1 MSRGNNKSSIAAE
14 GTQWY
19 GNIVSS
25 TLQAYYEVYYVNLS
39 DNTCKRIYPWYIEDN
54 EFIDYTNEVNRRISG
69 NIICNNSEEDV
80 STLLAVDN
88 LKCELKHK
96 DKTEYRYKR
105 QVTNGVFRWCLVS
118 VVVEKRKN
126 GDPVSVILMIRD
138 IEDVIKKEIEQQLLI
153 EEALAQAESASRA
166 KGKFLS
172 DMSHEIRTPMNV
184 ILGYAS
190 IAQNNMDNRDQDKVK
205 DCLEKIKEAGNHLI
219 GIIND
224 VLEVSRIEQGKI
236 NIENEESDI
245 YELMTDFYNLV
256 EIQAAVKKQKMT
268 INLEGITDKYVYM
281 DWTRISQVLINLIN
295 NAIKYTP
302 VGGHIDVIVKEDCN
316 NNIGDNIH
324 NYIIIVKDNGRG
336 IDEKDMPSLFDL
348 YTRGAYDNDISV
360 EGTGLGLSISKQII
374 ELMNGTIDVDSK
386 LGEGTTFT
394 VKLPLQYVVRTQDDK
409 NVTDNGTDNN
419 IIKNNQSLSDIKV
432 MVVDDNQYK
441 HVKTDSEDLVSKV
454 VIIATGSNNRKLGIP
469 GEKEFS
475 GKGVSYCAV
484 CDGAFFKNEN
494 VTVVGGGD
502 SAISEGTYLA
512 NITDHVGIVHHRDK
526 LRAQKVLQDRA
537 FSNNKIDFTWNSNV
551 VEIVGDDNRVTGIKM
566 VDNQSG
572 KLTTV
577 DTTGVF
583 IYIGNIPNTQMFSNL
598 NITDESGWIITNSEM
613 ETNIPGIFA
622 IGDVRLKKLR
632 QITTAVGD
640 GGIAGQNSFEYIEQ
654 FNEK

>member
-19 GNIVSS
+19 GNVVSS

-88 LKCELKHK
+88 LKCESKHK

-126 GDPVSVILMIRD
+126 GEPISVILMIRD

-268 INLEGITDKYVYM
+268 IDLEGITDKYVYM

-409 NVTDNGTDNN
+409 NVTDNGKDNN
-419 IIKNNQSLSDIKV
+419 IIKNDQSLSDIKV
-432 MVVDDNQYK
+432 MVVDDNQYNREIACELLRENGA
-441 HVKTDSEDLVSKV
+441 HIIECASGSE
-454 VIIATGSNNRKLGIP
+454 
-469 GEKEFS
+469 
-475 GKGVSYCAV
+475 AV
-484 CDGAFFKNEN
+484 DYIKYRN
-494 VTVVGGGD
+494 
-502 SAISEGTYLA
+502 
-512 NITDHVGIVHHRDK
+512 GIVDIILMDVCMPDMDGFEATRLIRQLEKDRWQDIPIVAMTANAFDEDRKKALEHGMNGHIAKPFDIDTF
-526 LRAQKVLQDRA
+526 AETVL
-537 FSNNKIDFTWNSNV
+537 
-551 VEIVGDDNRVTGIKM
+551 
-566 VDNQSG
+566 
-572 KLTTV
+572 
-577 DTTGVF
+577 
-583 IYIGNIPNTQMFSNL
+583 
-598 NITDESGWIITNSEM
+598 
-613 ETNIPGIFA
+613 
-622 IGDVRLKKLR
+622 
-632 QITTAVGD
+632 
-640 GGIAGQNSFEYIEQ
+640 EYV
-654 FNEK
+654 KY

>member
-1 MSRGNNKSSIAAE
+1 MSRGNNKSSIATE

-39 DNTCKRIYPWYIEDN
+39 VNTCKRIYPLYIEDN

-88 LKCELKHK
+88 LKCELKYK

-105 QVTNGVFRWCLVS
+105 QVANGVFRWCLVS
-118 VVVEKRKN
+118 VVVDKRKN
-126 GDPVSVILMIRD
+126 GEPVSVILMIRD

-184 ILGYAS
+184 ILGYTS
-190 IAQNNMDNRDQDKVK
+190 IAQNNMDNRNQDKVK

-386 LGEGTTFT
+386 LGEGTIFT
-394 VKLPLQYVVRTQDDK
+394 VKLPLQYVVRTQADK
-409 NVTDNGTDNN
+409 NVTDNGKDNN
-419 IIKNNQSLSDIKV
+419 IIKNDQSLSDIKV
-432 MVVDDNQYK
+432 MVVDDNQYNREIACELLQENGA
-441 HVKTDSEDLVSKV
+441 HIIECASGSEAVDYIKY
-454 VIIATGSNNRKLGIP
+454 RK
-469 GEKEFS
+469 
-475 GKGVSYCAV
+475 
-484 CDGAFFKNEN
+484 
-494 VTVVGGGD
+494 
-502 SAISEGTYLA
+502 
-512 NITDHVGIVHHRDK
+512 GIVDIILMDVCMPDMDGFEATRLIRQLEKDRWQDIPIVAMTANAFDEDRKKALEHGMNGHIAKPFDIDTF
-526 LRAQKVLQDRA
+526 AETVL
-537 FSNNKIDFTWNSNV
+537 
-551 VEIVGDDNRVTGIKM
+551 
-566 VDNQSG
+566 
-572 KLTTV
+572 
-577 DTTGVF
+577 
-583 IYIGNIPNTQMFSNL
+583 
-598 NITDESGWIITNSEM
+598 
-613 ETNIPGIFA
+613 
-622 IGDVRLKKLR
+622 
-632 QITTAVGD
+632 
-640 GGIAGQNSFEYIEQ
+640 EYV
-654 FNEK
+654 KY

>member
-1 MSRGNNKSSIAAE
+1 MSRGNNKSSIATE

-39 DNTCKRIYPWYIEDN
+39 VNTCKRIYPWYIEDN

-88 LKCELKHK
+88 LKCELKYK

-105 QVTNGVFRWCLVS
+105 QVANGVFRWCLVS
-118 VVVEKRKN
+118 VVVDKRKN
-126 GDPVSVILMIRD
+126 GEPVSVILMIRD

-190 IAQNNMDNRDQDKVK
+190 IAQNNMDNRNQDKVK

-236 NIENEESDI
+236 NIEKEESDI

-268 INLEGITDKYVYM
+268 IDLEGIIDKYVYM

-394 VKLPLQYVVRTQDDK
+394 VKLPLQYVVRTQADK
-409 NVTDNGTDNN
+409 NVTDNVKDNN
-419 IIKNNQSLSDIKV
+419 IIKNDQSLSDIKV
-432 MVVDDNQYK
+432 MVVDDNQYNREIACELLQENGA
-441 HVKTDSEDLVSKV
+441 HIIECASGSEAVDYIKY
-454 VIIATGSNNRKLGIP
+454 RK
-469 GEKEFS
+469 
-475 GKGVSYCAV
+475 
-484 CDGAFFKNEN
+484 
-494 VTVVGGGD
+494 
-502 SAISEGTYLA
+502 
-512 NITDHVGIVHHRDK
+512 GIVDIILMDVCMPDMDGFETTRLIRQLEKDRWQDIPIVAMTANAFDEDRKKALEHGMNGHIAKPFDIDTF
-526 LRAQKVLQDRA
+526 AETVL
-537 FSNNKIDFTWNSNV
+537 
-551 VEIVGDDNRVTGIKM
+551 
-566 VDNQSG
+566 
-572 KLTTV
+572 
-577 DTTGVF
+577 
-583 IYIGNIPNTQMFSNL
+583 
-598 NITDESGWIITNSEM
+598 
-613 ETNIPGIFA
+613 
-622 IGDVRLKKLR
+622 
-632 QITTAVGD
+632 
-640 GGIAGQNSFEYIEQ
+640 EYV
-654 FNEK
+654 KY

>member
-1 MSRGNNKSSIAAE
+1 MSRGNNKSSIATE

-432 MVVDDNQYK
+432 MVVDDNQYNREIACELLRENGA
-441 HVKTDSEDLVSKV
+441 HIIECASGSE
-454 VIIATGSNNRKLGIP
+454 
-469 GEKEFS
+469 
-475 GKGVSYCAV
+475 AV
-484 CDGAFFKNEN
+484 DYIKYRN
-494 VTVVGGGD
+494 
-502 SAISEGTYLA
+502 
-512 NITDHVGIVHHRDK
+512 GIVDIILMDVCMPDMDGFEARRLIRQLEKDRWQDIPIVAMTANAFDEDRKKALEHGMNGHIAKPFDIDTF
-526 LRAQKVLQDRA
+526 AETVL
-537 FSNNKIDFTWNSNV
+537 
-551 VEIVGDDNRVTGIKM
+551 
-566 VDNQSG
+566 
-572 KLTTV
+572 
-577 DTTGVF
+577 
-583 IYIGNIPNTQMFSNL
+583 
-598 NITDESGWIITNSEM
+598 
-613 ETNIPGIFA
+613 
-622 IGDVRLKKLR
+622 
-632 QITTAVGD
+632 
-640 GGIAGQNSFEYIEQ
+640 EYV
-654 FNEK
+654 KY

>member
-39 DNTCKRIYPWYIEDN
+39 DNTFKRIYPWYIEDN

-126 GDPVSVILMIRD
+126 GEPVSVILMIRD

-236 NIENEESDI
+236 NIENEKSDI

-268 INLEGITDKYVYM
+268 IDLEGITDKYVYM

-409 NVTDNGTDNN
+409 NVTDNGKDNN
-419 IIKNNQSLSDIKV
+419 IIKNDQSLSDIKV
-432 MVVDDNQYK
+432 MVVDDNQYNREIACELLRENGA
-441 HVKTDSEDLVSKV
+441 HIIECASGSE
-454 VIIATGSNNRKLGIP
+454 
-469 GEKEFS
+469 
-475 GKGVSYCAV
+475 AV
-484 CDGAFFKNEN
+484 DYIKYRN
-494 VTVVGGGD
+494 
-502 SAISEGTYLA
+502 
-512 NITDHVGIVHHRDK
+512 GIVDIILMDVCMPDMDGFEATRLIRQLEKDRWQDIPIVAMTANAFDEDRKKALEHGMNGHIAKPFDIDTF
-526 LRAQKVLQDRA
+526 AETVL
-537 FSNNKIDFTWNSNV
+537 
-551 VEIVGDDNRVTGIKM
+551 
-566 VDNQSG
+566 
-572 KLTTV
+572 
-577 DTTGVF
+577 
-583 IYIGNIPNTQMFSNL
+583 
-598 NITDESGWIITNSEM
+598 
-613 ETNIPGIFA
+613 
-622 IGDVRLKKLR
+622 
-632 QITTAVGD
+632 
-640 GGIAGQNSFEYIEQ
+640 EYV
-654 FNEK
+654 KY

>member
-190 IAQNNMDNRDQDKVK
+190 IAQNNMDNRNQDKVK

-236 NIENEESDI
+236 NIEKEESDI

-268 INLEGITDKYVYM
+268 IDLEGIIDKYVYM

-409 NVTDNGTDNN
+409 NVTDNGKDNN
-419 IIKNNQSLSDIKV
+419 IIKNDQSLSDIKV
-432 MVVDDNQYK
+432 MVVDDNQYNREIACELLRENGA
-441 HVKTDSEDLVSKV
+441 HIIECASGSE
-454 VIIATGSNNRKLGIP
+454 
-469 GEKEFS
+469 
-475 GKGVSYCAV
+475 AV
-484 CDGAFFKNEN
+484 DYIKYRN
-494 VTVVGGGD
+494 
-502 SAISEGTYLA
+502 
-512 NITDHVGIVHHRDK
+512 GIVDIILMDVCMPDMDGFEATRLIRQLEKDRWQDIPIVAMTANAFDEDRKKALEHGMNGHIAKPFDIDTF
-526 LRAQKVLQDRA
+526 AETVL
-537 FSNNKIDFTWNSNV
+537 
-551 VEIVGDDNRVTGIKM
+551 
-566 VDNQSG
+566 
-572 KLTTV
+572 
-577 DTTGVF
+577 
-583 IYIGNIPNTQMFSNL
+583 
-598 NITDESGWIITNSEM
+598 
-613 ETNIPGIFA
+613 
-622 IGDVRLKKLR
+622 
-632 QITTAVGD
+632 
-640 GGIAGQNSFEYIEQ
+640 EYV
-654 FNEK
+654 KY

>member
-19 GNIVSS
+19 GNVVSS

-126 GDPVSVILMIRD
+126 GEPVSVILMIRD

-236 NIENEESDI
+236 NIENEKSDI

-268 INLEGITDKYVYM
+268 IDLEGIIDKYVYM

-324 NYIIIVKDNGRG
+324 NYIIIVKDDGRG

-394 VKLPLQYVVRTQDDK
+394 VKLPLQYVVRTQADK

-432 MVVDDNQYK
+432 MVVDDNQYNREIACELLRENGA
-441 HVKTDSEDLVSKV
+441 HIIECASGSE
-454 VIIATGSNNRKLGIP
+454 
-469 GEKEFS
+469 
-475 GKGVSYCAV
+475 AV
-484 CDGAFFKNEN
+484 DYIKYRN
-494 VTVVGGGD
+494 
-502 SAISEGTYLA
+502 
-512 NITDHVGIVHHRDK
+512 GIVDIILMDVCMPDMDGFEATRLIRQLEKDRWQDIPIVAMTANAFDEDRKKALEHGMNGHIAKPFDIDTF
-526 LRAQKVLQDRA
+526 AETVL
-537 FSNNKIDFTWNSNV
+537 
-551 VEIVGDDNRVTGIKM
+551 
-566 VDNQSG
+566 
-572 KLTTV
+572 
-577 DTTGVF
+577 
-583 IYIGNIPNTQMFSNL
+583 
-598 NITDESGWIITNSEM
+598 
-613 ETNIPGIFA
+613 
-622 IGDVRLKKLR
+622 
-632 QITTAVGD
+632 
-640 GGIAGQNSFEYIEQ
+640 EYV
-654 FNEK
+654 KY

>member
-96 DKTEYRYKR
+96 DKIEYRYKR

-126 GDPVSVILMIRD
+126 GEPVSVILMIRD

-236 NIENEESDI
+236 NIENEKSDI

-268 INLEGITDKYVYM
+268 IDLEGITDKYVYM

-394 VKLPLQYVVRTQDDK
+394 VKLPLQYVVRTQADK

-432 MVVDDNQYK
+432 MVVDDNQYNREIACELLRENGA
-441 HVKTDSEDLVSKV
+441 HIIECASGSE
-454 VIIATGSNNRKLGIP
+454 
-469 GEKEFS
+469 
-475 GKGVSYCAV
+475 AV
-484 CDGAFFKNEN
+484 DYIKYRN
-494 VTVVGGGD
+494 
-502 SAISEGTYLA
+502 
-512 NITDHVGIVHHRDK
+512 GIVDIILMDVCMPDMDGFEATRLIRQLEKDRWQDIPIVAMTANAFDEDRKKALEHGMNGHIAKPFDIDTF
-526 LRAQKVLQDRA
+526 AETVL
-537 FSNNKIDFTWNSNV
+537 
-551 VEIVGDDNRVTGIKM
+551 
-566 VDNQSG
+566 
-572 KLTTV
+572 
-577 DTTGVF
+577 
-583 IYIGNIPNTQMFSNL
+583 
-598 NITDESGWIITNSEM
+598 
-613 ETNIPGIFA
+613 
-622 IGDVRLKKLR
+622 
-632 QITTAVGD
+632 
-640 GGIAGQNSFEYIEQ
+640 EYV
-654 FNEK
+654 KY

>member
-96 DKTEYRYKR
+96 DKIEYRYKR

-126 GDPVSVILMIRD
+126 GEPVSVILMIRD

-236 NIENEESDI
+236 NIENEKSDI

-268 INLEGITDKYVYM
+268 IDLEGIIDKYVYM

-394 VKLPLQYVVRTQDDK
+394 VKLPLQYVVRTQADK
-409 NVTDNGTDNN
+409 NITDNGTDNN
-419 IIKNNQSLSDIKV
+419 KIKNDQSLSDIKV
-432 MVVDDNQYK
+432 MVVDDNQYNREIACELLRENGA
-441 HVKTDSEDLVSKV
+441 HIIECASGSE
-454 VIIATGSNNRKLGIP
+454 
-469 GEKEFS
+469 
-475 GKGVSYCAV
+475 AV
-484 CDGAFFKNEN
+484 DYIKYRN
-494 VTVVGGGD
+494 
-502 SAISEGTYLA
+502 
-512 NITDHVGIVHHRDK
+512 GIVDIILMDVCMPDMDGFEATRLIRQLEKDRWQDIPIVAMTANAFDEDRKKALEHGMNGHIAKPFDIDTF
-526 LRAQKVLQDRA
+526 AETVL
-537 FSNNKIDFTWNSNV
+537 
-551 VEIVGDDNRVTGIKM
+551 
-566 VDNQSG
+566 
-572 KLTTV
+572 
-577 DTTGVF
+577 
-583 IYIGNIPNTQMFSNL
+583 
-598 NITDESGWIITNSEM
+598 
-613 ETNIPGIFA
+613 
-622 IGDVRLKKLR
+622 
-632 QITTAVGD
+632 
-640 GGIAGQNSFEYIEQ
+640 EYV
-654 FNEK
+654 KY

>member
-1 MSRGNNKSSIAAE
+1 MSRGNNKSSIATE

-126 GDPVSVILMIRD
+126 GEPVSVILMIRD

-409 NVTDNGTDNN
+409 NVTDNGKDNN
-419 IIKNNQSLSDIKV
+419 IIKNDQSLSDIKV
-432 MVVDDNQYK
+432 MVVDDNQYNREIACELLRENGA
-441 HVKTDSEDLVSKV
+441 HIIECASGSE
-454 VIIATGSNNRKLGIP
+454 
-469 GEKEFS
+469 
-475 GKGVSYCAV
+475 AV
-484 CDGAFFKNEN
+484 DYIKYRN
-494 VTVVGGGD
+494 
-502 SAISEGTYLA
+502 
-512 NITDHVGIVHHRDK
+512 GIVDIILMDVCMPDMDGFEATRLIRQLEKDRWQDIPIVAMTANAFDEDRKKALEHGMNGHIAKPFDIDTF
-526 LRAQKVLQDRA
+526 AETVL
-537 FSNNKIDFTWNSNV
+537 
-551 VEIVGDDNRVTGIKM
+551 
-566 VDNQSG
+566 
-572 KLTTV
+572 
-577 DTTGVF
+577 
-583 IYIGNIPNTQMFSNL
+583 
-598 NITDESGWIITNSEM
+598 
-613 ETNIPGIFA
+613 
-622 IGDVRLKKLR
+622 
-632 QITTAVGD
+632 
-640 GGIAGQNSFEYIEQ
+640 EYV
-654 FNEK
+654 KY

>member
-409 NVTDNGTDNN
+409 NVTDNGKDNN
-419 IIKNNQSLSDIKV
+419 IIKNDQSLSDIKV
-432 MVVDDNQYK
+432 MVVDDNQYNREIACELLRENGA
-441 HVKTDSEDLVSKV
+441 HIIECASGSE
-454 VIIATGSNNRKLGIP
+454 
-469 GEKEFS
+469 
-475 GKGVSYCAV
+475 AV
-484 CDGAFFKNEN
+484 DYIKYRN
-494 VTVVGGGD
+494 
-502 SAISEGTYLA
+502 
-512 NITDHVGIVHHRDK
+512 GIVDIILMDVCMPDMDGFEATRLIRQLEKDRWQDIPIVAMTANAFDEDRKKALEHGMNGHIAKPFDIDTF
-526 LRAQKVLQDRA
+526 AETVL
-537 FSNNKIDFTWNSNV
+537 
-551 VEIVGDDNRVTGIKM
+551 
-566 VDNQSG
+566 
-572 KLTTV
+572 
-577 DTTGVF
+577 
-583 IYIGNIPNTQMFSNL
+583 
-598 NITDESGWIITNSEM
+598 
-613 ETNIPGIFA
+613 
-622 IGDVRLKKLR
+622 
-632 QITTAVGD
+632 
-640 GGIAGQNSFEYIEQ
+640 EYV
-654 FNEK
+654 KY

>member
-96 DKTEYRYKR
+96 DKIEYRYKR

-126 GDPVSVILMIRD
+126 GEPVSVILMIRD

-236 NIENEESDI
+236 NIEKEESDI

-336 IDEKDMPSLFDL
+336 IDEKDIPSLFDL

-409 NVTDNGTDNN
+409 NVTDNGKDNN
-419 IIKNNQSLSDIKV
+419 IIKNDQSLSDIKV
-432 MVVDDNQYK
+432 MVVDDNQYNREIACELLRENGA
-441 HVKTDSEDLVSKV
+441 HIIECASGSE
-454 VIIATGSNNRKLGIP
+454 
-469 GEKEFS
+469 
-475 GKGVSYCAV
+475 AV
-484 CDGAFFKNEN
+484 DYIKYRN
-494 VTVVGGGD
+494 
-502 SAISEGTYLA
+502 
-512 NITDHVGIVHHRDK
+512 GIVDIILMDVCMPDMDGFEATRLIRQLEKDRWQDIPIVAMTANAFDEDRKKALEHGMNGHIAKPFDIDTF
-526 LRAQKVLQDRA
+526 AETVL
-537 FSNNKIDFTWNSNV
+537 
-551 VEIVGDDNRVTGIKM
+551 
-566 VDNQSG
+566 
-572 KLTTV
+572 
-577 DTTGVF
+577 
-583 IYIGNIPNTQMFSNL
+583 
-598 NITDESGWIITNSEM
+598 
-613 ETNIPGIFA
+613 
-622 IGDVRLKKLR
+622 
-632 QITTAVGD
+632 
-640 GGIAGQNSFEYIEQ
+640 EYV
-654 FNEK
+654 KY

>member
-96 DKTEYRYKR
+96 DKIEYRYKR

-126 GDPVSVILMIRD
+126 GEPVSVILMIRD

-236 NIENEESDI
+236 NIENEKSDI

-268 INLEGITDKYVYM
+268 IDLEGIIDKYVYM

-324 NYIIIVKDNGRG
+324 NYIIIVKDDGRG

-374 ELMNGTIDVDSK
+374 VLMNGTLDVDSK

-394 VKLPLQYVVRTQDDK
+394 VKLPLQYVVRTQADK

-432 MVVDDNQYK
+432 MVVDDNQYNREIACELLRENGA
-441 HVKTDSEDLVSKV
+441 HIIECASGSE
-454 VIIATGSNNRKLGIP
+454 
-469 GEKEFS
+469 
-475 GKGVSYCAV
+475 AV
-484 CDGAFFKNEN
+484 DYIKYRN
-494 VTVVGGGD
+494 
-502 SAISEGTYLA
+502 
-512 NITDHVGIVHHRDK
+512 GIVDIILMDVCMPDMDGFEATRLIRQLEKDRWQDIPIVAMTANAFDEDRKKALEHGMNGHIAKPFDIDTF
-526 LRAQKVLQDRA
+526 AETVL
-537 FSNNKIDFTWNSNV
+537 
-551 VEIVGDDNRVTGIKM
+551 
-566 VDNQSG
+566 
-572 KLTTV
+572 
-577 DTTGVF
+577 
-583 IYIGNIPNTQMFSNL
+583 
-598 NITDESGWIITNSEM
+598 
-613 ETNIPGIFA
+613 
-622 IGDVRLKKLR
+622 
-632 QITTAVGD
+632 
-640 GGIAGQNSFEYIEQ
+640 EYV
-654 FNEK
+654 KY

>member
-80 STLLAVDN
+80 STFLAVDN

-126 GDPVSVILMIRD
+126 GEPVSVILMIRD
-138 IEDVIKKEIEQQLLI
+138 IEDVIKKEIERQLLI

-386 LGEGTTFT
+386 LGEGTIFT
-394 VKLPLQYVVRTQDDK
+394 VKLPLQYVVRTQADK
-409 NVTDNGTDNN
+409 NVTDNGKDNN
-419 IIKNNQSLSDIKV
+419 IIKNDQSLSDIKV
-432 MVVDDNQYK
+432 MVVDDNQYNREIACELLRENGA
-441 HVKTDSEDLVSKV
+441 HIIECASGSE
-454 VIIATGSNNRKLGIP
+454 
-469 GEKEFS
+469 
-475 GKGVSYCAV
+475 AV
-484 CDGAFFKNEN
+484 DYIKYRN
-494 VTVVGGGD
+494 
-502 SAISEGTYLA
+502 
-512 NITDHVGIVHHRDK
+512 GIVDIILMDVCMPDMDGFEATRLIRQLEKDRWQDIPIVAMTANAFDEDRKKALEHGMNGHIAKPFDIDTF
-526 LRAQKVLQDRA
+526 AETVL
-537 FSNNKIDFTWNSNV
+537 
-551 VEIVGDDNRVTGIKM
+551 
-566 VDNQSG
+566 
-572 KLTTV
+572 
-577 DTTGVF
+577 
-583 IYIGNIPNTQMFSNL
+583 
-598 NITDESGWIITNSEM
+598 
-613 ETNIPGIFA
+613 
-622 IGDVRLKKLR
+622 
-632 QITTAVGD
+632 
-640 GGIAGQNSFEYIEQ
+640 EYV
-654 FNEK
+654 KY

>member
-1 MSRGNNKSSIAAE
+1 MSRGNNKSSIATE

-39 DNTCKRIYPWYIEDN
+39 VNTCKRIYPWYIEDN

-88 LKCELKHK
+88 LKCELKYK

-105 QVTNGVFRWCLVS
+105 QVANGVFRWCLVS
-118 VVVEKRKN
+118 VVVDKRKN
-126 GDPVSVILMIRD
+126 GEPVSVILMIRD

-184 ILGYAS
+184 ILGYTS
-190 IAQNNMDNRDQDKVK
+190 IAQNNMDNRNQDKVK

-236 NIENEESDI
+236 NIEKEESDI

-374 ELMNGTIDVDSK
+374 ELMNGTIAVDSK

-394 VKLPLQYVVRTQDDK
+394 VKLPLQYVVRTQYDK
-409 NVTDNGTDNN
+409 NVTDNVTDNN
-419 IIKNNQSLSDIKV
+419 IIKNDQRLSDIKV
-432 MVVDDNQYK
+432 MVVDDNQYNREIACELLQENGA
-441 HVKTDSEDLVSKV
+441 HIIECASGSEAVDYIKY
-454 VIIATGSNNRKLGIP
+454 RK
-469 GEKEFS
+469 
-475 GKGVSYCAV
+475 
-484 CDGAFFKNEN
+484 
-494 VTVVGGGD
+494 
-502 SAISEGTYLA
+502 
-512 NITDHVGIVHHRDK
+512 GIVDIILMDVCMPDMDGFEATRLIRQLEKDRWQDIPIVAMTANAFDEDRKKALEHGMNGHIAKPFDIDTF
-526 LRAQKVLQDRA
+526 AETVL
-537 FSNNKIDFTWNSNV
+537 
-551 VEIVGDDNRVTGIKM
+551 
-566 VDNQSG
+566 
-572 KLTTV
+572 
-577 DTTGVF
+577 
-583 IYIGNIPNTQMFSNL
+583 
-598 NITDESGWIITNSEM
+598 
-613 ETNIPGIFA
+613 
-622 IGDVRLKKLR
+622 
-632 QITTAVGD
+632 
-640 GGIAGQNSFEYIEQ
+640 EYV
-654 FNEK
+654 KY

>member
-96 DKTEYRYKR
+96 DKIEYRYKR

-126 GDPVSVILMIRD
+126 GEPVSVILMIRD

-236 NIENEESDI
+236 NIENGKSDI

-268 INLEGITDKYVYM
+268 IDLEGIIDKYVYM

-394 VKLPLQYVVRTQDDK
+394 VKLPLQYVVRTQADK

-432 MVVDDNQYK
+432 MVVDDNQYNREIACELLRENGA
-441 HVKTDSEDLVSKV
+441 HIIECASGSE
-454 VIIATGSNNRKLGIP
+454 
-469 GEKEFS
+469 
-475 GKGVSYCAV
+475 AV
-484 CDGAFFKNEN
+484 DYIKYRN
-494 VTVVGGGD
+494 
-502 SAISEGTYLA
+502 
-512 NITDHVGIVHHRDK
+512 GIVDIILMDVCMPDMDGFEATRLIRQLEKDRWQDIPIVAMTANAFDEDRKKALEHGMNGHIAKPFDIDTF
-526 LRAQKVLQDRA
+526 AETVL
-537 FSNNKIDFTWNSNV
+537 
-551 VEIVGDDNRVTGIKM
+551 
-566 VDNQSG
+566 
-572 KLTTV
+572 
-577 DTTGVF
+577 
-583 IYIGNIPNTQMFSNL
+583 
-598 NITDESGWIITNSEM
+598 
-613 ETNIPGIFA
+613 
-622 IGDVRLKKLR
+622 
-632 QITTAVGD
+632 
-640 GGIAGQNSFEYIEQ
+640 EYV
-654 FNEK
+654 KY

>member
-14 GTQWY
+14 GTKWY

-126 GDPVSVILMIRD
+126 GEPVSVILMIRD

-236 NIENEESDI
+236 NIENEKSDI

-268 INLEGITDKYVYM
+268 IDLEGITDKYVYM

-394 VKLPLQYVVRTQDDK
+394 VKLPLQYVVRTQADK
-409 NVTDNGTDNN
+409 NITDNGTDNN
-419 IIKNNQSLSDIKV
+419 IIKNDQSLSDIKV
-432 MVVDDNQYK
+432 MVVDDNQYNREIACELLRENGA
-441 HVKTDSEDLVSKV
+441 HIIECASGSE
-454 VIIATGSNNRKLGIP
+454 
-469 GEKEFS
+469 
-475 GKGVSYCAV
+475 AV
-484 CDGAFFKNEN
+484 DYIKYRN
-494 VTVVGGGD
+494 
-502 SAISEGTYLA
+502 
-512 NITDHVGIVHHRDK
+512 GIVDIILMDVCMPDMDGFEATRLIRQLEKDRWQDIPIVAMTANAFDEDRKKALEHGMNGHIAKPFDIDTF
-526 LRAQKVLQDRA
+526 AETVL
-537 FSNNKIDFTWNSNV
+537 
-551 VEIVGDDNRVTGIKM
+551 
-566 VDNQSG
+566 
-572 KLTTV
+572 
-577 DTTGVF
+577 
-583 IYIGNIPNTQMFSNL
+583 
-598 NITDESGWIITNSEM
+598 
-613 ETNIPGIFA
+613 
-622 IGDVRLKKLR
+622 
-632 QITTAVGD
+632 
-640 GGIAGQNSFEYIEQ
+640 EYV
-654 FNEK
+654 KY

>member
-126 GDPVSVILMIRD
+126 GEPVSVILMIRD

-236 NIENEESDI
+236 NIENEKSDI

-268 INLEGITDKYVYM
+268 IDLEGITDKYVYM

-409 NVTDNGTDNN
+409 SVTDNGKDNN
-419 IIKNNQSLSDIKV
+419 IIKNDQSLSDIKV
-432 MVVDDNQYK
+432 MVVDDNQYNREIACELLRENGA
-441 HVKTDSEDLVSKV
+441 HIIECASGSE
-454 VIIATGSNNRKLGIP
+454 
-469 GEKEFS
+469 
-475 GKGVSYCAV
+475 AV
-484 CDGAFFKNEN
+484 DYIKYRN
-494 VTVVGGGD
+494 
-502 SAISEGTYLA
+502 
-512 NITDHVGIVHHRDK
+512 GIVDIILMDVCMPDMDGFEATRLIRQLEKDRWQDIPIVAMTANAFDEDRKKALEHGMNGHIAKPFDIDTF
-526 LRAQKVLQDRA
+526 AETVL
-537 FSNNKIDFTWNSNV
+537 
-551 VEIVGDDNRVTGIKM
+551 
-566 VDNQSG
+566 
-572 KLTTV
+572 
-577 DTTGVF
+577 
-583 IYIGNIPNTQMFSNL
+583 
-598 NITDESGWIITNSEM
+598 
-613 ETNIPGIFA
+613 
-622 IGDVRLKKLR
+622 
-632 QITTAVGD
+632 
-640 GGIAGQNSFEYIEQ
+640 EYV
-654 FNEK
+654 KY

>member
-126 GDPVSVILMIRD
+126 GEPVSVILMIRD

-236 NIENEESDI
+236 NIENEKSDI

-268 INLEGITDKYVYM
+268 IDLEGITDKYVYM

-360 EGTGLGLSISKQII
+360 EETGLGLSISKQII

-394 VKLPLQYVVRTQDDK
+394 VKLPLQYVVRTQADK

-432 MVVDDNQYK
+432 MVVDDNQYNREIACELLRENGA
-441 HVKTDSEDLVSKV
+441 HIIECASGSE
-454 VIIATGSNNRKLGIP
+454 
-469 GEKEFS
+469 
-475 GKGVSYCAV
+475 AV
-484 CDGAFFKNEN
+484 DYIKYRN
-494 VTVVGGGD
+494 
-502 SAISEGTYLA
+502 
-512 NITDHVGIVHHRDK
+512 GIVDIILMDVCMPDMDGFEATRLIRQLEKDRWQDIPIVAMTANAFDEDRKKALEHGMNGHISKPFDIDTF
-526 LRAQKVLQDRA
+526 AETVL
-537 FSNNKIDFTWNSNV
+537 
-551 VEIVGDDNRVTGIKM
+551 
-566 VDNQSG
+566 
-572 KLTTV
+572 
-577 DTTGVF
+577 
-583 IYIGNIPNTQMFSNL
+583 
-598 NITDESGWIITNSEM
+598 
-613 ETNIPGIFA
+613 
-622 IGDVRLKKLR
+622 
-632 QITTAVGD
+632 
-640 GGIAGQNSFEYIEQ
+640 EYV
-654 FNEK
+654 KY

>member
-126 GDPVSVILMIRD
+126 GEPVSVILMIRD

-205 DCLEKIKEAGNHLI
+205 DCLEKIKEAGKHLI

-236 NIENEESDI
+236 NIENEKSDI

-268 INLEGITDKYVYM
+268 IDLEGITDKYVYM

-409 NVTDNGTDNN
+409 NVTDNGKDNN
-419 IIKNNQSLSDIKV
+419 IIKNDQSLSDIKV
-432 MVVDDNQYK
+432 MVVDDNQYNREIACELLRENGA
-441 HVKTDSEDLVSKV
+441 HIIECASGSE
-454 VIIATGSNNRKLGIP
+454 
-469 GEKEFS
+469 
-475 GKGVSYCAV
+475 AV
-484 CDGAFFKNEN
+484 DYIKYRN
-494 VTVVGGGD
+494 
-502 SAISEGTYLA
+502 
-512 NITDHVGIVHHRDK
+512 GIVDIILMDVCMPDMDGFEATRLIRQLEKDRWQDIPIVAMTANAFDEDRKKALEHGMNGHIAKPFDIDTF
-526 LRAQKVLQDRA
+526 AETVL
-537 FSNNKIDFTWNSNV
+537 
-551 VEIVGDDNRVTGIKM
+551 
-566 VDNQSG
+566 
-572 KLTTV
+572 
-577 DTTGVF
+577 
-583 IYIGNIPNTQMFSNL
+583 
-598 NITDESGWIITNSEM
+598 
-613 ETNIPGIFA
+613 
-622 IGDVRLKKLR
+622 
-632 QITTAVGD
+632 
-640 GGIAGQNSFEYIEQ
+640 EYV
-654 FNEK
+654 KY

>member
-126 GDPVSVILMIRD
+126 GEPVSVILMIRD

-236 NIENEESDI
+236 NIENEKSDI

-268 INLEGITDKYVYM
+268 IDLEGITDKYVYM

-324 NYIIIVKDNGRG
+324 NYIIIVKDDGRG

-394 VKLPLQYVVRTQDDK
+394 VKLPLQYVVRTQADK
-409 NVTDNGTDNN
+409 KVTDNGTDNN

-432 MVVDDNQYK
+432 MVVDDNQYNREIACELLRENGA
-441 HVKTDSEDLVSKV
+441 HIIECASGSE
-454 VIIATGSNNRKLGIP
+454 
-469 GEKEFS
+469 
-475 GKGVSYCAV
+475 AV
-484 CDGAFFKNEN
+484 DYIKYRN
-494 VTVVGGGD
+494 
-502 SAISEGTYLA
+502 
-512 NITDHVGIVHHRDK
+512 GIVDIILMDVCMPDMDGFEATRLIRQLEKDRWQDIPIVAMTANAFDEDRKKALEHGMNGHIAKPFDIDTF
-526 LRAQKVLQDRA
+526 AETVL
-537 FSNNKIDFTWNSNV
+537 
-551 VEIVGDDNRVTGIKM
+551 
-566 VDNQSG
+566 
-572 KLTTV
+572 
-577 DTTGVF
+577 
-583 IYIGNIPNTQMFSNL
+583 
-598 NITDESGWIITNSEM
+598 
-613 ETNIPGIFA
+613 
-622 IGDVRLKKLR
+622 
-632 QITTAVGD
+632 
-640 GGIAGQNSFEYIEQ
+640 EYV
-654 FNEK
+654 KY

>member
-39 DNTCKRIYPWYIEDN
+39 DNTRKRIYPWYIEDN

-126 GDPVSVILMIRD
+126 GEPVSVILMIRD

-236 NIENEESDI
+236 NIENEKSDI

-268 INLEGITDKYVYM
+268 IDLEGITDKYVYM

-394 VKLPLQYVVRTQDDK
+394 VKLPLQYVVRTQADK

-432 MVVDDNQYK
+432 MVVDDNQYNREIACELLRENGA
-441 HVKTDSEDLVSKV
+441 HIIECASGSE
-454 VIIATGSNNRKLGIP
+454 
-469 GEKEFS
+469 
-475 GKGVSYCAV
+475 AV
-484 CDGAFFKNEN
+484 DYIKYRN
-494 VTVVGGGD
+494 
-502 SAISEGTYLA
+502 
-512 NITDHVGIVHHRDK
+512 GIVDIILMDVCMPDMDGFEATRLIRQLEKDRWQDIPIVAMTANAFDEDRKKALEHGMNGHIAKPFDIDTF
-526 LRAQKVLQDRA
+526 AETVL
-537 FSNNKIDFTWNSNV
+537 
-551 VEIVGDDNRVTGIKM
+551 
-566 VDNQSG
+566 
-572 KLTTV
+572 
-577 DTTGVF
+577 
-583 IYIGNIPNTQMFSNL
+583 
-598 NITDESGWIITNSEM
+598 
-613 ETNIPGIFA
+613 
-622 IGDVRLKKLR
+622 
-632 QITTAVGD
+632 
-640 GGIAGQNSFEYIEQ
+640 EYV
-654 FNEK
+654 KY

>member
-19 GNIVSS
+19 GNVVSS

-126 GDPVSVILMIRD
+126 GEPVSVILMIRD

-268 INLEGITDKYVYM
+268 IDLEGITDKYVYM

-394 VKLPLQYVVRTQDDK
+394 VKLPLQYVVRTQADK
-409 NVTDNGTDNN
+409 NITDNGTDNN
-419 IIKNNQSLSDIKV
+419 IIENDQSLSDIKV
-432 MVVDDNQYK
+432 MVVDDNQYNREIACELLRENGAHIIECASGSEAVDYIK
-441 HVKTDSEDLVSKV
+441 YKKCIVDIILMDVCMPDMDGFEATRLIRQLEKDRWQDIPIVAMTANAFDEDRKKALEHGMNGHIAKPFDIDTFAETVLEYVK
-454 VIIATGSNNRKLGIP
+454 
-469 GEKEFS
+469 
-475 GKGVSYCAV
+475 Y
-484 CDGAFFKNEN
+484 
-494 VTVVGGGD
+494 
-502 SAISEGTYLA
+502 
-512 NITDHVGIVHHRDK
+512 
-526 LRAQKVLQDRA
+526 
-537 FSNNKIDFTWNSNV
+537 
-551 VEIVGDDNRVTGIKM
+551 
-566 VDNQSG
+566 
-572 KLTTV
+572 
-577 DTTGVF
+577 
-583 IYIGNIPNTQMFSNL
+583 
-598 NITDESGWIITNSEM
+598 
-613 ETNIPGIFA
+613 
-622 IGDVRLKKLR
+622 
-632 QITTAVGD
+632 
-640 GGIAGQNSFEYIEQ
+640 
-654 FNEK
+654 

>member
-69 NIICNNSEEDV
+69 NIICNNPEEDV

-126 GDPVSVILMIRD
+126 GEPVSVILMIRD

-236 NIENEESDI
+236 NIENEKSDI

-268 INLEGITDKYVYM
+268 IDLEGITDKYVYM

-374 ELMNGTIDVDSK
+374 ELMNGTIDFDSK

-409 NVTDNGTDNN
+409 NVTDNGKDNN
-419 IIKNNQSLSDIKV
+419 IIKNDQSLSDIKV
-432 MVVDDNQYK
+432 MVVDDNQYNREIACELLRENGA
-441 HVKTDSEDLVSKV
+441 HIIECASGSE
-454 VIIATGSNNRKLGIP
+454 
-469 GEKEFS
+469 
-475 GKGVSYCAV
+475 AV
-484 CDGAFFKNEN
+484 DYIKYRN
-494 VTVVGGGD
+494 
-502 SAISEGTYLA
+502 
-512 NITDHVGIVHHRDK
+512 GIVDIILMDVCMPDMDGFEATRLIRQLEKDRWQDIPIVAMTANAFDEDRKKALEHGMNGHIAKPFDIDTF
-526 LRAQKVLQDRA
+526 AETVL
-537 FSNNKIDFTWNSNV
+537 
-551 VEIVGDDNRVTGIKM
+551 
-566 VDNQSG
+566 
-572 KLTTV
+572 
-577 DTTGVF
+577 
-583 IYIGNIPNTQMFSNL
+583 
-598 NITDESGWIITNSEM
+598 
-613 ETNIPGIFA
+613 
-622 IGDVRLKKLR
+622 
-632 QITTAVGD
+632 
-640 GGIAGQNSFEYIEQ
+640 EYV
-654 FNEK
+654 KY

>member
-54 EFIDYTNEVNRRISG
+54 EFIDYTDEVNRRISG

-126 GDPVSVILMIRD
+126 GEPVSVILMIRD

-268 INLEGITDKYVYM
+268 IDLEGITDKYVYM

-324 NYIIIVKDNGRG
+324 NYIIIVKDDGRG

-394 VKLPLQYVVRTQDDK
+394 VKLPLQYVVRTQADK

-432 MVVDDNQYK
+432 MVVDDNQYNREIACELLRENGA
-441 HVKTDSEDLVSKV
+441 HIIECASGSE
-454 VIIATGSNNRKLGIP
+454 
-469 GEKEFS
+469 
-475 GKGVSYCAV
+475 AV
-484 CDGAFFKNEN
+484 DYIKYRN
-494 VTVVGGGD
+494 
-502 SAISEGTYLA
+502 
-512 NITDHVGIVHHRDK
+512 GIVDIILMDVCMPDMDGFEATRLIRQLEKDRWQDIPIVAMTANAFDEDRKKALEHGMNGHIAKPFDIDTF
-526 LRAQKVLQDRA
+526 AETVL
-537 FSNNKIDFTWNSNV
+537 
-551 VEIVGDDNRVTGIKM
+551 
-566 VDNQSG
+566 
-572 KLTTV
+572 
-577 DTTGVF
+577 
-583 IYIGNIPNTQMFSNL
+583 
-598 NITDESGWIITNSEM
+598 
-613 ETNIPGIFA
+613 
-622 IGDVRLKKLR
+622 
-632 QITTAVGD
+632 
-640 GGIAGQNSFEYIEQ
+640 EYV
-654 FNEK
+654 KY

>member
-39 DNTCKRIYPWYIEDN
+39 VNTCKRIYPWYIEDN

-88 LKCELKHK
+88 LKCELKYK

-105 QVTNGVFRWCLVS
+105 QVANGVFRWCLVS
-118 VVVEKRKN
+118 VVVDKRKN
-126 GDPVSVILMIRD
+126 GEPVSVILMIRD

-184 ILGYAS
+184 ILGYTS
-190 IAQNNMDNRDQDKVK
+190 IAQNNMDNRNQDKVK

-236 NIENEESDI
+236 NIEKEESDI

-268 INLEGITDKYVYM
+268 IDLEGIIDKYVYM

-409 NVTDNGTDNN
+409 NVTDNGKDNN
-419 IIKNNQSLSDIKV
+419 IIKNDQSLSDIKV
-432 MVVDDNQYK
+432 MVVDDNQYNREIACELLRENGA
-441 HVKTDSEDLVSKV
+441 HIIECASGSE
-454 VIIATGSNNRKLGIP
+454 
-469 GEKEFS
+469 
-475 GKGVSYCAV
+475 AV
-484 CDGAFFKNEN
+484 DYIKYRN
-494 VTVVGGGD
+494 
-502 SAISEGTYLA
+502 
-512 NITDHVGIVHHRDK
+512 GIVDIILMDVCMPDMDGFEATRLIRQLEKDRWQDIPIVAMTANAFDEDRKKALEHGMNGHIAKPFDIDTF
-526 LRAQKVLQDRA
+526 AETVL
-537 FSNNKIDFTWNSNV
+537 
-551 VEIVGDDNRVTGIKM
+551 
-566 VDNQSG
+566 
-572 KLTTV
+572 
-577 DTTGVF
+577 
-583 IYIGNIPNTQMFSNL
+583 
-598 NITDESGWIITNSEM
+598 
-613 ETNIPGIFA
+613 
-622 IGDVRLKKLR
+622 
-632 QITTAVGD
+632 
-640 GGIAGQNSFEYIEQ
+640 EYV
-654 FNEK
+654 KY

>member
-19 GNIVSS
+19 GNVVSS

-126 GDPVSVILMIRD
+126 GEPVSVILMIRD

-268 INLEGITDKYVYM
+268 IDLEGITDKYVYM

-394 VKLPLQYVVRTQDDK
+394 VKLPLQYVVRTQADK

-419 IIKNNQSLSDIKV
+419 IIENDQSLSDIKV
-432 MVVDDNQYK
+432 MVVDDNQYNREIACELLRENGA
-441 HVKTDSEDLVSKV
+441 HIIECASGSE
-454 VIIATGSNNRKLGIP
+454 
-469 GEKEFS
+469 
-475 GKGVSYCAV
+475 AV
-484 CDGAFFKNEN
+484 DYIK
-494 VTVVGGGD
+494 
-502 SAISEGTYLA
+502 YKK
-512 NITDHVGIVHHRDK
+512 GIVDIILMDVFMPDMDGFEATRLIRQLEKDRWQDIPIVAMTANAFDEDRKKALEHGMNGHIAKPFDIDTF
-526 LRAQKVLQDRA
+526 AETVL
-537 FSNNKIDFTWNSNV
+537 
-551 VEIVGDDNRVTGIKM
+551 
-566 VDNQSG
+566 
-572 KLTTV
+572 
-577 DTTGVF
+577 
-583 IYIGNIPNTQMFSNL
+583 
-598 NITDESGWIITNSEM
+598 
-613 ETNIPGIFA
+613 
-622 IGDVRLKKLR
+622 
-632 QITTAVGD
+632 
-640 GGIAGQNSFEYIEQ
+640 EYV
-654 FNEK
+654 KY

>member
-126 GDPVSVILMIRD
+126 GEPVSVILMIRD

-302 VGGHIDVIVKEDCN
+302 VGGYIDVIVKEDCN

-394 VKLPLQYVVRTQDDK
+394 VKLPLQYVVRTQADK
-409 NVTDNGTDNN
+409 NITDNGTDNN
-419 IIKNNQSLSDIKV
+419 IIKNDQSLSDIKV
-432 MVVDDNQYK
+432 MVVDDNQYNREIACELLRENGA
-441 HVKTDSEDLVSKV
+441 HIIECASGSE
-454 VIIATGSNNRKLGIP
+454 
-469 GEKEFS
+469 
-475 GKGVSYCAV
+475 AV
-484 CDGAFFKNEN
+484 DYIKYRN
-494 VTVVGGGD
+494 
-502 SAISEGTYLA
+502 
-512 NITDHVGIVHHRDK
+512 GIVDIILMDVCMPDMDGFEATRLIRQLEKDRWQDIPIVAMTANAFDEDRKKALEHGMNGHIAKPFDIDTF
-526 LRAQKVLQDRA
+526 AETVL
-537 FSNNKIDFTWNSNV
+537 
-551 VEIVGDDNRVTGIKM
+551 
-566 VDNQSG
+566 
-572 KLTTV
+572 
-577 DTTGVF
+577 
-583 IYIGNIPNTQMFSNL
+583 
-598 NITDESGWIITNSEM
+598 
-613 ETNIPGIFA
+613 
-622 IGDVRLKKLR
+622 
-632 QITTAVGD
+632 
-640 GGIAGQNSFEYIEQ
+640 EYV
-654 FNEK
+654 KY

>member
-19 GNIVSS
+19 GNVVSS

-126 GDPVSVILMIRD
+126 GEPVSVILMIRD

-394 VKLPLQYVVRTQDDK
+394 VKLPLQYVVRTQADK
-409 NVTDNGTDNN
+409 NVTDNGKDNN
-419 IIKNNQSLSDIKV
+419 IIKNDQSLSDIKV
-432 MVVDDNQYK
+432 MVVDDNQYNREIACELLRENGA
-441 HVKTDSEDLVSKV
+441 HIIECASGSE
-454 VIIATGSNNRKLGIP
+454 
-469 GEKEFS
+469 
-475 GKGVSYCAV
+475 AV
-484 CDGAFFKNEN
+484 DYIKYRN
-494 VTVVGGGD
+494 
-502 SAISEGTYLA
+502 
-512 NITDHVGIVHHRDK
+512 GIVNIILMDVCMPDMDGFEATRLIRQLEKDRWQDIPIVAMTANAFDEDRKKALEHGMNGHIAKPFDIDTF
-526 LRAQKVLQDRA
+526 AETVL
-537 FSNNKIDFTWNSNV
+537 
-551 VEIVGDDNRVTGIKM
+551 
-566 VDNQSG
+566 
-572 KLTTV
+572 
-577 DTTGVF
+577 
-583 IYIGNIPNTQMFSNL
+583 
-598 NITDESGWIITNSEM
+598 
-613 ETNIPGIFA
+613 
-622 IGDVRLKKLR
+622 
-632 QITTAVGD
+632 
-640 GGIAGQNSFEYIEQ
+640 EYV
-654 FNEK
+654 KY

>member
-1 MSRGNNKSSIAAE
+1 MSRGNNKSSIATE

-54 EFIDYTNEVNRRISG
+54 EFIDYTNEVNRRISS

-126 GDPVSVILMIRD
+126 GEPVSVILMIRD

-268 INLEGITDKYVYM
+268 IDLEGITDKYVYM

-432 MVVDDNQYK
+432 MVVDDNQYNREIACELLRENGA
-441 HVKTDSEDLVSKV
+441 HIIECASGSE
-454 VIIATGSNNRKLGIP
+454 
-469 GEKEFS
+469 
-475 GKGVSYCAV
+475 AV
-484 CDGAFFKNEN
+484 DYIKYRN
-494 VTVVGGGD
+494 
-502 SAISEGTYLA
+502 
-512 NITDHVGIVHHRDK
+512 GIVDIILMDVCMPDMDGFEATRLIRQLEKDRWQDIPIVAMTANAFDEDRKKALEHGMNGHIAKPFDIDTF
-526 LRAQKVLQDRA
+526 AETVL
-537 FSNNKIDFTWNSNV
+537 
-551 VEIVGDDNRVTGIKM
+551 
-566 VDNQSG
+566 
-572 KLTTV
+572 
-577 DTTGVF
+577 
-583 IYIGNIPNTQMFSNL
+583 
-598 NITDESGWIITNSEM
+598 
-613 ETNIPGIFA
+613 
-622 IGDVRLKKLR
+622 
-632 QITTAVGD
+632 
-640 GGIAGQNSFEYIEQ
+640 EYV
-654 FNEK
+654 KY

>member
-374 ELMNGTIDVDSK
+374 ELMNGTIAVDSK

-432 MVVDDNQYK
+432 MVVDDNQYNREIACEHLRENGAHIIECASGSEAVDYIK
-441 HVKTDSEDLVSKV
+441 YRNDIVDIILMDVCMPDMDGFEATRLIRQLEKDRWQDIPIVAMTANAFDEDRKKALEHGMNGHIAKPFDIDTFAETVLEYVK
-454 VIIATGSNNRKLGIP
+454 
-469 GEKEFS
+469 
-475 GKGVSYCAV
+475 Y
-484 CDGAFFKNEN
+484 
-494 VTVVGGGD
+494 
-502 SAISEGTYLA
+502 
-512 NITDHVGIVHHRDK
+512 
-526 LRAQKVLQDRA
+526 
-537 FSNNKIDFTWNSNV
+537 
-551 VEIVGDDNRVTGIKM
+551 
-566 VDNQSG
+566 
-572 KLTTV
+572 
-577 DTTGVF
+577 
-583 IYIGNIPNTQMFSNL
+583 
-598 NITDESGWIITNSEM
+598 
-613 ETNIPGIFA
+613 
-622 IGDVRLKKLR
+622 
-632 QITTAVGD
+632 
-640 GGIAGQNSFEYIEQ
+640 
-654 FNEK
+654 

>member
-19 GNIVSS
+19 GNVVSS

-126 GDPVSVILMIRD
+126 GEPVSVILMIRD

-153 EEALAQAESASRA
+153 EEALAQAESASWA

-172 DMSHEIRTPMNV
+172 DMSQEIRTPMNV

-394 VKLPLQYVVRTQDDK
+394 VKLPLQYVVRTQADK
-409 NVTDNGTDNN
+409 NITDNGTDNN
-419 IIKNNQSLSDIKV
+419 IIKNDQSLSDIKV
-432 MVVDDNQYK
+432 MVVDDNQYNREIACELLRENGA
-441 HVKTDSEDLVSKV
+441 HIIECASGSE
-454 VIIATGSNNRKLGIP
+454 
-469 GEKEFS
+469 
-475 GKGVSYCAV
+475 AV
-484 CDGAFFKNEN
+484 DYIKYRN
-494 VTVVGGGD
+494 
-502 SAISEGTYLA
+502 
-512 NITDHVGIVHHRDK
+512 GIVDIILMDVCMPDMDGFEATRLIRQLEKDRWQDIPIVAMTANAFDEDRKKALEHGMNGHIAKPFDIDTF
-526 LRAQKVLQDRA
+526 AETVL
-537 FSNNKIDFTWNSNV
+537 
-551 VEIVGDDNRVTGIKM
+551 
-566 VDNQSG
+566 
-572 KLTTV
+572 
-577 DTTGVF
+577 
-583 IYIGNIPNTQMFSNL
+583 
-598 NITDESGWIITNSEM
+598 
-613 ETNIPGIFA
+613 
-622 IGDVRLKKLR
+622 
-632 QITTAVGD
+632 
-640 GGIAGQNSFEYIEQ
+640 EYV
-654 FNEK
+654 KY

>member
-69 NIICNNSEEDV
+69 NIICNNSDEDV

-126 GDPVSVILMIRD
+126 GEPVSVILMIRD

-409 NVTDNGTDNN
+409 NVTDNGKDNN
-419 IIKNNQSLSDIKV
+419 IIKNDQSLSDIKV
-432 MVVDDNQYK
+432 MVVDDNQYNREIACELLRENGA
-441 HVKTDSEDLVSKV
+441 HIIECASGSE
-454 VIIATGSNNRKLGIP
+454 
-469 GEKEFS
+469 
-475 GKGVSYCAV
+475 AV
-484 CDGAFFKNEN
+484 DYIKYRN
-494 VTVVGGGD
+494 
-502 SAISEGTYLA
+502 
-512 NITDHVGIVHHRDK
+512 GIVDIILMDVCMPDMDGFEATRLIRQLEKDRWQDIPIVAMTANAFDEDRKKALEHGMNGHIAKPFDIDTF
-526 LRAQKVLQDRA
+526 AETVL
-537 FSNNKIDFTWNSNV
+537 
-551 VEIVGDDNRVTGIKM
+551 
-566 VDNQSG
+566 
-572 KLTTV
+572 
-577 DTTGVF
+577 
-583 IYIGNIPNTQMFSNL
+583 
-598 NITDESGWIITNSEM
+598 
-613 ETNIPGIFA
+613 
-622 IGDVRLKKLR
+622 
-632 QITTAVGD
+632 
-640 GGIAGQNSFEYIEQ
+640 EYV
-654 FNEK
+654 KY

>member
-1 MSRGNNKSSIAAE
+1 MSRGNNKSSIATE

-39 DNTCKRIYPWYIEDN
+39 VNTCKRIYPWYIEDN

-88 LKCELKHK
+88 LKCELKYK

-105 QVTNGVFRWCLVS
+105 QVANGVFRWCLVS
-118 VVVEKRKN
+118 VVVDKRKN
-126 GDPVSVILMIRD
+126 GEPVSVILMIRD

-184 ILGYAS
+184 ILGYTS
-190 IAQNNMDNRDQDKVK
+190 IAQNNMDNRNQDKVK

-236 NIENEESDI
+236 NIEKEESDI
-245 YELMTDFYNLV
+245 YELMIDFYNLV

-268 INLEGITDKYVYM
+268 IDLEGIIDKYVYM

-419 IIKNNQSLSDIKV
+419 IIKNDQSLSDIKV
-432 MVVDDNQYK
+432 MVVDDNQYNREIACELLRENGA
-441 HVKTDSEDLVSKV
+441 HIIECASGSE
-454 VIIATGSNNRKLGIP
+454 
-469 GEKEFS
+469 
-475 GKGVSYCAV
+475 AV
-484 CDGAFFKNEN
+484 DYIKYRN
-494 VTVVGGGD
+494 
-502 SAISEGTYLA
+502 
-512 NITDHVGIVHHRDK
+512 GIVDIILMDVCMPDMDGFEATRLIRQLEKDRWQDIPIVAMTANAFDEDRKKALEHGMNGHIAKPFDIDTF
-526 LRAQKVLQDRA
+526 AETVL
-537 FSNNKIDFTWNSNV
+537 
-551 VEIVGDDNRVTGIKM
+551 
-566 VDNQSG
+566 
-572 KLTTV
+572 
-577 DTTGVF
+577 
-583 IYIGNIPNTQMFSNL
+583 
-598 NITDESGWIITNSEM
+598 
-613 ETNIPGIFA
+613 
-622 IGDVRLKKLR
+622 
-632 QITTAVGD
+632 
-640 GGIAGQNSFEYIEQ
+640 EYV
-654 FNEK
+654 KY

>member
-126 GDPVSVILMIRD
+126 GEPVSVILMIRD

-236 NIENEESDI
+236 NIENEKSDI

-268 INLEGITDKYVYM
+268 IDLEGITDKYVYM

-394 VKLPLQYVVRTQDDK
+394 VKLPLQYVVRTQADK

-432 MVVDDNQYK
+432 MVVDDNQYNREIACELLRENGA
-441 HVKTDSEDLVSKV
+441 HIIECASGSE
-454 VIIATGSNNRKLGIP
+454 
-469 GEKEFS
+469 
-475 GKGVSYCAV
+475 AV
-484 CDGAFFKNEN
+484 DYIKYRN
-494 VTVVGGGD
+494 
-502 SAISEGTYLA
+502 
-512 NITDHVGIVHHRDK
+512 GIVDIILMDVCMPDMDGFEATRLIRQLEKDK
-526 LRAQKVLQDRA
+526 WQDIPIVAMTANAFDEDRKKALEHGMNGHIAKPFDIDTFAETVL
-537 FSNNKIDFTWNSNV
+537 
-551 VEIVGDDNRVTGIKM
+551 
-566 VDNQSG
+566 
-572 KLTTV
+572 
-577 DTTGVF
+577 
-583 IYIGNIPNTQMFSNL
+583 
-598 NITDESGWIITNSEM
+598 
-613 ETNIPGIFA
+613 
-622 IGDVRLKKLR
+622 
-632 QITTAVGD
+632 
-640 GGIAGQNSFEYIEQ
+640 EYV
-654 FNEK
+654 KY

>member
-19 GNIVSS
+19 GNVVSS

-126 GDPVSVILMIRD
+126 GEPVSVILMIRD

-394 VKLPLQYVVRTQDDK
+394 VKLPLQYVVRTQADK
-409 NVTDNGTDNN
+409 NITDNGTDNN
-419 IIKNNQSLSDIKV
+419 IIKNDQSLSDIKV
-432 MVVDDNQYK
+432 MVVDDNQYNREIACELLRENGA
-441 HVKTDSEDLVSKV
+441 HIIECASGSE
-454 VIIATGSNNRKLGIP
+454 
-469 GEKEFS
+469 
-475 GKGVSYCAV
+475 AV
-484 CDGAFFKNEN
+484 DYIKYRN
-494 VTVVGGGD
+494 
-502 SAISEGTYLA
+502 
-512 NITDHVGIVHHRDK
+512 GIVDIILMDVCMPDMDGFEATRLIRQLEKDRWQDIPIVAMTANAFDEDRKKALEHGMNGHIAKPFDIDTF
-526 LRAQKVLQDRA
+526 AETVL
-537 FSNNKIDFTWNSNV
+537 
-551 VEIVGDDNRVTGIKM
+551 
-566 VDNQSG
+566 
-572 KLTTV
+572 
-577 DTTGVF
+577 
-583 IYIGNIPNTQMFSNL
+583 
-598 NITDESGWIITNSEM
+598 
-613 ETNIPGIFA
+613 
-622 IGDVRLKKLR
+622 
-632 QITTAVGD
+632 
-640 GGIAGQNSFEYIEQ
+640 EYV
-654 FNEK
+654 KY

>member
-19 GNIVSS
+19 GNVVSS

-126 GDPVSVILMIRD
+126 GEPVSVILMIRD

-172 DMSHEIRTPMNV
+172 DMSHEIRTPTNV

-268 INLEGITDKYVYM
+268 IDLEGITDKYVYM

-409 NVTDNGTDNN
+409 NVTDNGKDNN
-419 IIKNNQSLSDIKV
+419 IIKNDQSLSDIKV
-432 MVVDDNQYK
+432 MVVDDNQYNREIACELLRENGA
-441 HVKTDSEDLVSKV
+441 HIIECASGSE
-454 VIIATGSNNRKLGIP
+454 
-469 GEKEFS
+469 
-475 GKGVSYCAV
+475 AV
-484 CDGAFFKNEN
+484 DYIKYRN
-494 VTVVGGGD
+494 
-502 SAISEGTYLA
+502 
-512 NITDHVGIVHHRDK
+512 GIVDIILMDVCMPDMDGFEATRLIRQLEKDRWQDIPIVAMTANAFDEDRKKALEHGMNGHIAKPFDIDTF
-526 LRAQKVLQDRA
+526 AETVL
-537 FSNNKIDFTWNSNV
+537 
-551 VEIVGDDNRVTGIKM
+551 
-566 VDNQSG
+566 
-572 KLTTV
+572 
-577 DTTGVF
+577 
-583 IYIGNIPNTQMFSNL
+583 
-598 NITDESGWIITNSEM
+598 
-613 ETNIPGIFA
+613 
-622 IGDVRLKKLR
+622 
-632 QITTAVGD
+632 
-640 GGIAGQNSFEYIEQ
+640 EYV
-654 FNEK
+654 KY

>member
-96 DKTEYRYKR
+96 DKIEYRYKR

-126 GDPVSVILMIRD
+126 GEPVSVILMIRD

-236 NIENEESDI
+236 NIENEKSDI

-268 INLEGITDKYVYM
+268 IDLEGIIDKYVYM
-281 DWTRISQVLINLIN
+281 DWTRISQVLMNLIN

-324 NYIIIVKDNGRG
+324 NYIIIVKDDGRG

-394 VKLPLQYVVRTQDDK
+394 VKLPLQYVVRTQADK

-432 MVVDDNQYK
+432 MVVDDNQYNREIACELLRENGA
-441 HVKTDSEDLVSKV
+441 HIIECASGSE
-454 VIIATGSNNRKLGIP
+454 
-469 GEKEFS
+469 
-475 GKGVSYCAV
+475 AV
-484 CDGAFFKNEN
+484 DYIKYRN
-494 VTVVGGGD
+494 
-502 SAISEGTYLA
+502 
-512 NITDHVGIVHHRDK
+512 GIVDIILMDVCMPDMDGFEATRLIRQLEKDRWQDIPIVAMTANAFDEDRKKALEHGMNGHIAKPFDIDTF
-526 LRAQKVLQDRA
+526 AETVL
-537 FSNNKIDFTWNSNV
+537 
-551 VEIVGDDNRVTGIKM
+551 
-566 VDNQSG
+566 
-572 KLTTV
+572 
-577 DTTGVF
+577 
-583 IYIGNIPNTQMFSNL
+583 
-598 NITDESGWIITNSEM
+598 
-613 ETNIPGIFA
+613 
-622 IGDVRLKKLR
+622 
-632 QITTAVGD
+632 
-640 GGIAGQNSFEYIEQ
+640 EYV
-654 FNEK
+654 KY

>member
-409 NVTDNGTDNN
+409 NVTDNVKDNN
-419 IIKNNQSLSDIKV
+419 IIKNDQSLSDIKV
-432 MVVDDNQYK
+432 MVVDDNQYNREIACELLRENGA
-441 HVKTDSEDLVSKV
+441 HIIECASGSE
-454 VIIATGSNNRKLGIP
+454 
-469 GEKEFS
+469 
-475 GKGVSYCAV
+475 AV
-484 CDGAFFKNEN
+484 DYIKYRN
-494 VTVVGGGD
+494 
-502 SAISEGTYLA
+502 
-512 NITDHVGIVHHRDK
+512 GIVDIILMDVCMPDMDGFEATRLIRQLEKDRWQDIPIVAMTANAFDEDRKKALEHGMNGHIAKPFDIDTF
-526 LRAQKVLQDRA
+526 AETVL
-537 FSNNKIDFTWNSNV
+537 
-551 VEIVGDDNRVTGIKM
+551 
-566 VDNQSG
+566 
-572 KLTTV
+572 
-577 DTTGVF
+577 
-583 IYIGNIPNTQMFSNL
+583 
-598 NITDESGWIITNSEM
+598 
-613 ETNIPGIFA
+613 
-622 IGDVRLKKLR
+622 
-632 QITTAVGD
+632 
-640 GGIAGQNSFEYIEQ
+640 EYV
-654 FNEK
+654 KY

>member
-118 VVVEKRKN
+118 VVVEKREN
-126 GDPVSVILMIRD
+126 GEPVSVILMIRD

-236 NIENEESDI
+236 NIENEKSDI

-268 INLEGITDKYVYM
+268 IDLEGITDKYVYM

-409 NVTDNGTDNN
+409 NVTDNGKDNN
-419 IIKNNQSLSDIKV
+419 IIKNDQSLSDIKV
-432 MVVDDNQYK
+432 MVVDDNQYNREIACELLRENGA
-441 HVKTDSEDLVSKV
+441 HIIECASGSE
-454 VIIATGSNNRKLGIP
+454 
-469 GEKEFS
+469 
-475 GKGVSYCAV
+475 AV
-484 CDGAFFKNEN
+484 DYIKYRN
-494 VTVVGGGD
+494 
-502 SAISEGTYLA
+502 
-512 NITDHVGIVHHRDK
+512 GIVDIILMDVCMPDMDGFEATRLIRQLEKDRWQDIPIVAMTANAFDEDRKKALEHGMNGHIAKPFDIDTF
-526 LRAQKVLQDRA
+526 AETVL
-537 FSNNKIDFTWNSNV
+537 
-551 VEIVGDDNRVTGIKM
+551 
-566 VDNQSG
+566 
-572 KLTTV
+572 
-577 DTTGVF
+577 
-583 IYIGNIPNTQMFSNL
+583 
-598 NITDESGWIITNSEM
+598 
-613 ETNIPGIFA
+613 
-622 IGDVRLKKLR
+622 
-632 QITTAVGD
+632 
-640 GGIAGQNSFEYIEQ
+640 EYV
-654 FNEK
+654 KY